1 MDQLTRYLKLAVDIL
16 FLKQPT
22 RSSLGFIFGLSTHTV
37 LKMIAAWSVIA
48 QTILNAGISI
58 WEYGL
63 LGIAL
68 VHIPTAIGYFFFKP
82 NYLSENEEKAF
93 FMIRSLNIPDF
104 QKQTMYLKIVEKVLE
119 RVDLKPELQ
128 NEINRQSN

>member
-1 MDQLTRYLKLAVDIL
+1 MDQLTKYLKLAVDVL

-22 RSSLGFIFGLSTHTV
+22 RSSLGLILGLSTRTV
-37 LKMIAAWSVIA
+37 LKMIAAWSAIA
-48 QTILNAGISI
+48 RTILDANISV

-68 VHIPTAIGYFFFKP
+68 AHIPTAVGYFFYKP

-93 FMIRSLNIPDF
+93 SMIRSLNIPDF